1 MRCAA
6 CLRFNKRKSIFIWL
20 HLHTAILQSIPEQ
33 TNPKYDA
40 AAAASDG
47 FAINDM
53 VDADDVFGS
62 DATHGKIIHSRN
74 GIIKGY

>member
-1 MRCAA
+1 MQRVYD
-6 CLRFNKRKSIFIWL
+6 SIREKAFL
-20 HLHTAILQSIPEQ
+20 FDFTYTPILQSIPEQ

-40 AAAASDG
+40 AAASDG

-53 VDADDVFGS
+53 GDADDVFGS